1 MNHKNPLTLL
11 FRLLSY
17 LLTAVLCLSVGYSIR
32 KPEILGSAKL
42 VELSQLIEHS
52 FIGDADPA
60 LMEDGAA
67 AGMVAA
73 LGDRWSYYIPAS
85 EYAAHME
92 QMENAY
98 VGIGVTISAE
108 NIEQGFEVLQVEPGS
123 GASAAGIR
131 PGDYITHVEGQR
143 VTELGIEEAKNR
155 IRGDADTQVT
165 ITVAQEGT
173 SKELSVTRQLI
184 QVEVAKGQLLEGGI
198 GLVTINNFDDRCAE
212 ETIAAIEAV
221 IAQGAQALVFDVRNN
236 PGGYKHELVQ
246 VLDYLLPEG
255 ALFRSISNT
264 GKETVDESDSKC
276 LDMPM
281 AVLVNENS
289 YSAAEFFAA
298 ALEEYDWAVTVG
310 NPTVGKSY
318 FQQTLQLSDGSAVGL
333 SVGKYC
339 TPKGVSLAEVG
350 GLVPNIPVE
359 IDAETAA
366 NIYSDLLPP
375 EEDPQIQ
382 AAVAAI
388 G

>member
-1 MNHKNPLTLL
+1 MNHKKPLTLL

>member
-1 MNHKNPLTLL
+1 MNHKKPLTLL

-131 PGDYITHVEGQR
+131 PGDYITHVEGQQ

-165 ITVAQEGT
+165 ITVTQEGT

-318 FQQTLQLSDGSAVGL
+318 FQQTLQLSDDSAVGL